1 MFFNYSDPIIK
12 QKRQTSDYL
21 GPFLIVDRD
30 GEFRLVDSCAEHQV
44 VHVTCPSMLCGT
56 RILQLETQE
65 STIEERESYLTRFKR
80 HNYDTLFNN
89 VHFFQNS
96 LYSTL
101 PSNTFKVKSVTS
113 KVSVS
118 EDVESVQQTSY
129 ENKYDDSELLKLDLK
144 IPESNEATTRNSVN
158 SEKLSERHVRS
169 TNEAIHQSMDFK
181 DFGSYE
187 RERDSARNVNIPS
200 DVVSFGEDTLNKKRP
215 IREEGG
221 RVVGGQASQPAAW
234 PWVVALYRDGD
245 FHCGGVLLDE
255 TWVMTAAHCVD
266 G

>member
-1 MFFNYSDPIIK
+1 M
-12 QKRQTSDYL
+12 
-21 GPFLIVDRD
+21 DRD
-30 GEFRLVDSCAEHQV
+30 GEFRLVNSCAEHKV

-56 RILQLETQE
+56 RILHLGTQE

-80 HNYDTLFNN
+80 LSTLFNN
-89 VHFFQNS
+89 IHFFQNS
-96 LYSTL
+96 FYSTL
-101 PSNTFKVKSVTS
+101 PSNSLEVNSVTP
-113 KVSVS
+113 KASVS
-118 EDVESVQQTSY
+118 EDVESVHQTSY
-129 ENKYDDSELLKLDLK
+129 ANEYDSSELLKFDLK
-144 IPESNEATTRNSVN
+144 MPENNEATARNSGN
-158 SEKLSERHVRS
+158 SEKLSGRHVRS
-169 TNEAIHQSMDFK
+169 TNEAVHQSMGSK

-187 RERDSARNVNIPS
+187 REKDSAMNIMNIPS
-200 DVVSFGEDTLNKKRP
+200 DVSFGEDTLNKKRT

>member
-1 MFFNYSDPIIK
+1 
-12 QKRQTSDYL
+12 
-21 GPFLIVDRD
+21 
-30 GEFRLVDSCAEHQV
+30 
-44 VHVTCPSMLCGT
+44 MLCGT
-56 RILQLETQE
+56 RILHFGNQE
-65 STIEERESYLTRFKR
+65 STVKERESYLTRFKR
-80 HNYDTLFNN
+80 HDFSTLFNN
-89 VHFFQNS
+89 VNVFQNS

-101 PSNTFKVKSVTS
+101 PSNTLKVNSVTS
-113 KVSVS
+113 KATVS
-118 EDVESVQQTSY
+118 EDVESIQQMSY
-129 ENKYDDSELLKLDLK
+129 ENEYDSSELLKLDVK
-144 IPESNEATTRNSVN
+144 IPESNKAATRNSGN
-158 SEKLSERHVRS
+158 SEKLSGRHVRS
-169 TNEAIHQSMDFK
+169 TNEALHQSTDFK

-187 RERDSARNVNIPS
+187 RERDSAMNITNIPP
-200 DVVSFGEDTLNKKRP
+200 DVMSFEEDTPNKKRP